1 MKTITGDCID
11 YQRTA
16 GQYITEKRQDGQ
28 RRSFRRD
35 FKQYRDDGVPESVA
49 TTFRFIPVGVNSI
62 NSFNLKKKTDKQKKL
77 EAAVLSGSDLNAFH
91 FFYFPTETCSWG
103 RSKERRRKAPSRWW
117 TKNSPYFF
125 NRNSRSEVESLFS
138 RFDRLIISL

>member
-1 MKTITGDCID
+1 MKTIAGDCID

-62 NSFNLKKKTDKQKKL
+62 NSFNWKKKTDKQKKL

-91 FFYFPTETCSWG
+91 FFSPTETCSWG

>member
-1 MKTITGDCID
+1 MKTIAGDCID

-62 NSFNLKKKTDKQKKL
+62 NSFNWKKKTDKQKKL
-77 EAAVLSGSDLNAFH
+77 EAAVLSGSDLNAFY
-91 FFYFPTETCSWG
+91 FFSPTETCSWG